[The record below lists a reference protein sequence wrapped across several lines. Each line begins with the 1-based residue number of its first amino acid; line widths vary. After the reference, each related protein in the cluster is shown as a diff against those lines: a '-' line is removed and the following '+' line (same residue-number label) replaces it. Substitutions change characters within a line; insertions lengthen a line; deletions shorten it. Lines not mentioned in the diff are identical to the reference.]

1 MSENEYNATELFQAE
16 VELNRPLFAQ
26 MVKACWADRPGS
38 SPSSGTL
45 LVALRLHCFPGIPLV
60 EATRGGTDGSTKR
73 AAEKL
78 ARLRKDAPEV
88 LAEVGAA
95 FKSMLRFPMVN
106 ESKLGVRA
114 RWKPQK
120 CEPMSA
126 EEALSG
132 GAEEMEAAN
141 TLADLA
147 DGVDEAQGEDEA
159 VLPRHA
165 TAYCSLYW
173 WSLWCSA
180 YARLVT

>member
-1 MSENEYNATELFQAE
+1 MSEHEYDATELFQAE
-16 VELNRPLFAQ
+16 IELNRPLFAK

-60 EATRGGTDGSTKR
+60 EATKGGTDGSTKR

-126 EEALSG
+126 EEAISG
-132 GAEEMEAAN
+132 GAEEVEAAN
-141 TLADLA
+141 TLAGLA
-147 DGVDEAQGEDEA
+147 GGVDEAQEEGEAASA
-159 VLPRHA
+159 VATSELPKEERRQH
-165 TAYCSLYW
+165 
-173 WSLWCSA
+173 
-180 YARLVT
+180 R